1 MRERESRKS
10 GKGNVNLEVE
20 DLDNLEITE
29 QSLELISDQNMETLA
44 EQHMTGEEMK
54 TEDLEQLNSQV
65 NN

>member
-1 MRERESRKS
+1 MREGESRKP

-29 QSLELISDQNMETLA
+29 QSLDLISEQNMETLA
-44 EQHMTGEEMK
+44 EHMTGEEMES
-54 TEDLEQLNSQV
+54 EDLEQINSQV